1 MRRLAL
7 IPAGSR
13 LTIPYLV
20 ESVITPNKTVS
31 PIFKWTMVT
40 KKDGTAVAGLITSET
55 GSELELM
62 LPAGIRQTIPTKDIA
77 KRELQDR
84 SPMPEGLITTPE
96 DLRDLLAYLA
106 GLKEGK

>member
-1 MRRLAL
+1 MRRIAL
-7 IPAGSR
+7 IFAGSR

-31 PIFKWTMVT
+31 PIFKWTEVT
-40 KKDGTAVAGLITSET
+40 KKDGTAAGLITSET

-62 LPAGIRQTIPTKDIA
+62 LPAGIRQAIPTKDIA

-106 GLKEGK
+106 GLKESK